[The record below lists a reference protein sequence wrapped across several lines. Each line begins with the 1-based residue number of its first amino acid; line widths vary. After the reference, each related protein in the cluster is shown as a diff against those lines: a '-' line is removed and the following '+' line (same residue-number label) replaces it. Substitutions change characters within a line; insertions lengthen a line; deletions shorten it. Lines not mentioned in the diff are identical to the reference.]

1 MRLPFFR
8 AQTIQESLRLPLPA
22 TVDIFHGVYFRAEEP
37 PPAPEALFEAVR
49 DGIARSVGDPLRAV
63 LLEYLDQGI
72 LSLSVE
78 PRDVYPAPSAED
90 LRAMSD
96 REAVDRYERATHVV
110 VVHAPD
116 TLLPPRAGL
125 WCGLAAARALAL
137 RLDGVVFDPALF
149 HLAPVDENDLE
160 LPTDGRIVALEH
172 ILIPYSTDERGV
184 GWITTAGLDRFGLPN
199 LEIRNA
205 PPSLFGRL
213 GHVLNAVAQR
223 LVETMMAAADG
234 PVPEVAIER
243 DLRLSLD
250 DIARSQGEETSPPE
264 EGVRGWTLVG
274 LEHTGKGRRGL
285 EPFISLVPPGLARR
299 DQGEWLYSILNDL
312 LGPEAPENCDY
323 VSSDNEHMEEAHH
336 RAVAALPEVKRRFL
350 AGLETGAQLY
360 VKHGFPT
367 DDHHEYMWIA
377 VSAWK
382 GSRIQGRLAN
392 DPFERLD
399 LRAGQAVE
407 VLEKEVYDW
416 MIEGPGE
423 TVEGNATGRVAREEG

>member
-8 AQTIQESLRLPLPA
+8 AHTIQESLRLPLPA
-22 TVDIFHGVYFRAEEP
+22 TVDILFGVYFRAEDP
-37 PPAPEALFEAVR
+37 PPAPETLFEAVR
-49 DGIARSVGDPLRAV
+49 ARIAQDVDDPLRAV
-63 LLEYLDQGI
+63 LLAYLEQGPFT
-72 LSLSVE
+72 LSVE
-78 PRDVYPAPSAED
+78 PRDAYPMPSAED
-90 LRAMSD
+90 LRTMSD
-96 REAVDRYERATHVV
+96 REAVARYGRADHVV
-110 VVHAPD
+110 VIHAPD

-125 WCGLAAARALAL
+125 WCGLAAARTLAA

-149 HLAPVDENDLE
+149 QLAPLDENELDL
-160 LPTDGRIVALEH
+160 PPDGRIVALEH
-172 ILIPYSTDERGV
+172 ILIPYSTDERGA

-199 LEIRNA
+199 LEIRDV

-213 GHVLNAVAQR
+213 GYVLNAVAQR

-234 PVPEVAIER
+234 PVPEVAFER
-243 DLRLSLD
+243 ELRLTLD
-250 DIARSQGEETSPPE
+250 DIARSQGEEAAQPE

-323 VSSDNEHMEEAHH
+323 VSSDNELMEEAHH
-336 RAVAALPEVKRRFL
+336 RAVAALPDVKRRFQ

-360 VKHGFPT
+360 IKHGFPA

-377 VSAWK
+377 VSAWR

-399 LRAGQAVE
+399 LRAGQVVE
-407 VLEKEVYDW
+407 IVEKEVYDW

-423 TVEGNATGRVAREEG
+423 TVEGNATGRVAREED